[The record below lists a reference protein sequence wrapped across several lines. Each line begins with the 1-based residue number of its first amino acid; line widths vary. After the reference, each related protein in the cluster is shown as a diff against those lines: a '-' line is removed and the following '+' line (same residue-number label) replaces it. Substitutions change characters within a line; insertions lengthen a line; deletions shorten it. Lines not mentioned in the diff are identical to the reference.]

1 MMIAHALMLCTFQ
14 FDVYPRNFLGH
25 SVRYLSRSPGNLP
38 PSEGL
43 RDWILCCSFTM
54 PSKPTMKAMNIT
66 DPKMNNPMSFIIWS
80 VQGGA

>member
-1 MMIAHALMLCTFQ
+1 
-14 FDVYPRNFLGH
+14 
-25 SVRYLSRSPGNLP
+25 
-38 PSEGL
+38 
-43 RDWILCCSFTM
+43 M